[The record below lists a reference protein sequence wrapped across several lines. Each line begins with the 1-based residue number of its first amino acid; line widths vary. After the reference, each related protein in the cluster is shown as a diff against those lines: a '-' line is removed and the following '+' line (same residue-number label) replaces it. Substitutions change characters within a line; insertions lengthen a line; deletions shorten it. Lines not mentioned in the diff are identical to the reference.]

1 MTTRYAYTTRTIPI
15 DVFARSAISGAVTAI
30 ADETVFLDEAFESL
44 RTVVFRIGR
53 ILYPEVKWIP
63 VTISEPV
70 TTSMYSDLLSDMSL
84 LARLS
89 HATVD
94 TCFSRLQSLCDYV
107 TDQGEKIAKTVA
119 EIDRISRAMSAEILR
134 QSDSASVKDESLV
147 YDTISGGSSRMTG
160 TLLYDTHGGCR
171 VLPVK
176 SSTVQPFTI
185 DTVRFNRS
193 KGSIGAASL
202 GKSTDEIFGN
212 GVYLTRVFGE
222 NPVFEIDD
230 DADLSAMS
238 DGDMKTAYHAEFNTR
253 ETASA
258 LRMDITIIPAG
269 KIVTSVSITADPG
282 GTGSAV
288 SKGSS
293 VPSVAGIRLSEN
305 GGTAVDRTETLVG
318 DAFSIK
324 ETTIGASSL
333 EFSRGAA
340 GAYPEAHIYLQ
351 STAATELILSI
362 ESGAPTTVEYPEL
375 VFVSDTGSVIRRLS
389 YPETL
394 IADNYVPA
402 EGRPGPMDWYPD
414 EDISTIRELTESD
427 ARSQK
432 DMIQVMRHEISLAD
446 ITLYSHT
453 FETSGYL
460 ETENIFSAAN
470 RSLVA
475 IEVFSSEVKPDGTA
489 IRYLFT
495 CDDVNWHEIA
505 PSNHSGVSGAKR
517 IVCAPLE
524 AIDSDVV
531 LSGLFSEQVKN
542 VRMKIIM
549 TGNGRA
555 TPMVKSYAVRMKT
568 EVDE

>member
-1 MTTRYAYTTRTIPI
+1 MTTRYAYTTRTLPI

-70 TTSMYSDLLSDMSL
+70 TTSMSSDLLSDMSL

-160 TLLYDTHGGCR
+160 TLLYDTHGGCI

-238 DGDMKTAYHAEFNTR
+238 DGDMKTAYRVQHPG
-253 ETASA
+253 
-258 LRMDITIIPAG
+258 DG
-269 KIVTSVSITADPG
+269 KRPPDGHNDNPCR
-282 GTGSAV
+282 
-288 SKGSS
+288 KDRHL
-293 VPSVAGIRLSEN
+293 GIHN
-305 GGTAVDRTETLVG
+305 
-318 DAFSIK
+318 
-324 ETTIGASSL
+324 
-333 EFSRGAA
+333 
-340 GAYPEAHIYLQ
+340 
-351 STAATELILSI
+351 
-362 ESGAPTTVEYPEL
+362 
-375 VFVSDTGSVIRRLS
+375 
-389 YPETL
+389 
-394 IADNYVPA
+394 
-402 EGRPGPMDWYPD
+402 GRPRRNGLRCV
-414 EDISTIRELTESD
+414 EGK
-427 ARSQK
+427 Q
-432 DMIQVMRHEISLAD
+432 
-446 ITLYSHT
+446 
-453 FETSGYL
+453 
-460 ETENIFSAAN
+460 
-470 RSLVA
+470 RSLGSRHPPVR
-475 IEVFSSEVKPDGTA
+475 ERGDSRRPHGNPGRRCFFHKGD
-489 IRYLFT
+489 
-495 CDDVNWHEIA
+495 
-505 PSNHSGVSGAKR
+505 NHRCVE
-517 IVCAPLE
+517 P
-524 AIDSDVV
+524 
-531 LSGLFSEQVKN
+531 
-542 VRMKIIM
+542 
-549 TGNGRA
+549 
-555 TPMVKSYAVRMKT
+555 
-568 EVDE
+568 